1 MEVEN
6 PGKQTTGGPSQ
17 WGKEKEKKK
26 KQSRVV
32 SRRKHLFHIRGL
44 SSGDATQSSPPH
56 LVKKKKEEYIHLAA
70 ESRQRPSNAAG
81 WESQVQVPSAGVP
94 NEIWLLFF
102 SPAFMVNV
110 TVATHILRFVPW
122 ATFSSPG
129 CWISLEVKQTATVGS
144 ESFPASSERRNNG
157 WPSAKGLVL
166 GASYVWFVF
175 QFFSCSATRGGVPGS
190 TTDKCLSLHCN
201 CPETPTVLGRHT
213 NKELN
218 DEKKKQPLLLNKIY
232 SVFFISL
239 LLYVYEGSQSSSSS

>member
-1 MEVEN
+1 MLLAGN
-6 PGKQTTGGPSQ
+6 PKCKSRPQASQ
-17 WGKEKEKKK
+17 MKFGC
-26 KQSRVV
+26 
-32 SRRKHLFHIRGL
+32 F
-44 SSGDATQSSPPH
+44 
-56 LVKKKKEEYIHLAA
+56 
-70 ESRQRPSNAAG
+70 
-81 WESQVQVPSAGVP
+81 
-94 NEIWLLFF
+94 FF

-218 DEKKKQPLLLNKIY
+218 DEEKKTATTTKQNLQCI
-232 SVFFISL
+232 
-239 LLYVYEGSQSSSSS
+239 LYIIITLCL